1 MSCIFV
7 QIPHCFRRYGKLQEV
22 VFKWVTT
29 EGAARCAV
37 RGSVVR
43 AEKPRNISGSRALVR
58 DLFGHRPFFPHIYSH
73 PKMMPNKSCNSA
85 TSDLGRPLGDGPGS
99 LSLYFPKKVLP
110 LNKPPLIETSPEAA
124 NRFGVFVRSCWLDVT
139 VWCGFCWPTKQASI
153 WHPETQEN
161 LPPNATTPQKM
172 KALLKVYEAL
182 HCLSNN
188 PRSLGQLG
196 RLFPGIRFSWCW
208 KQIWSSWNL
217 VMPWWFLAW
226 TSSDHWMS
234 YCWWREIRGS
244 PVEVDSL
251 SHCLHGC
258 KNARWLAGF
267 LSHQQ

>member
-1 MSCIFV
+1 MVILRPATWDV
-7 QIPHCFRRYGKLQEV
+7 Q
-22 VFKWVTT
+22 
-29 EGAARCAV
+29 
-37 RGSVVR
+37 
-43 AEKPRNISGSRALVR
+43 
-58 DLFGHRPFFPHIYSH
+58 
-73 PKMMPNKSCNSA
+73 
-85 TSDLGRPLGDGPGS
+85 LGDGPGS
-99 LSLYFPKKVLP
+99 LSRKILPHLKQLSASLWRLRPFVLAGCDRFVRLLLSHMFTGFYMTSRNTGKPFPQCHHSP
-110 LNKPPLIETSPEAA
+110 ENEGLIEGVWSPSL
-124 NRFGVFVRSCWLDVT
+124 FVND
-139 VWCGFCWPTKQASI
+139 
-153 WHPETQEN
+153 
-161 LPPNATTPQKM
+161 
-172 KALLKVYEAL
+172 
-182 HCLSNN
+182 